1 MAESREFHVA
11 ADLFR
16 NRDPILLK
24 VPSIIVKSTSPK
36 TTNELPVSTAPSPQ
50 PRAVSERYTR
60 GRWVESLRQ
69 SVVNRLWSE
78 LHRVVSS
85 HPLVRASRSAGLL
98 IEEGATS
105 AYTDLTQELF
115 VQLLTKSRF
124 QHYLDTA
131 MTDAEIECEI
141 GQIELTNLLTAE
153 LRKRHPESYRLARRI
168 STLIQSSSN
177 FRRFD
182 SNGHSEE
189 NHRRLADR
197 VYGLSEWAE
206 SKPGRGHHE
215 LEARAH
221 MIPVRPRDTRM
232 VGCTGDSQIVISNS
246 DLEDLI
252 VSVLD
257 AIDSPVDV
265 RTLRSLVMS
274 RLPVMDIYLV
284 PLGGDDSDAESSRF
298 DPPDSGENP
307 EQSLLRNESE
317 RAAAGSVDRFLKGL
331 RGNVRGK
338 VKQYNRMLG
347 VLWHCYLNPDHATQL
362 EVAATL
368 GVSDSLVSDYR
379 RRIEQELR
387 ALAFREVEE
396 ARLFELALRERVR
409 ALVPIDAEDEEVV
422 A

>member
-1 MAESREFHVA
+1 V
-11 ADLFR
+11 
-16 NRDPILLK
+16 K
-24 VPSIIVKSTSPK
+24 SIIQKAQDSTIA
-36 TTNELPVSTAPSPQ
+36 V
-50 PRAVSERYTR
+50 PRDVTRSSRAAERSAR
-60 GRWVESLRQ
+60 AGHWIESLQ
-69 SVVNRLWSE
+69 NSDVNRLWAE
-78 LHRVVSS
+78 LHRIVSN

-98 IEEGATS
+98 VEEGAAS
-105 AYTDLTQELF
+105 AYTDFTQELF

-182 SNGHSEE
+182 SNGNDEE
-189 NHRRLADR
+189 YHRRLADR
-197 VYGLSEWAE
+197 VYGLSEWSAT
-206 SKPGRGHHE
+206 KPGRGSHE
-215 LEARAH
+215 LEQRAH
-221 MIPVRPRDTRM
+221 QIPVRQRDTRM
-232 VGCTGDSQIVISNS
+232 VGCTGDAQIVITNS

-252 VSVLD
+252 VSVLE
-257 AIDSPVDV
+257 AIDAPADV

-284 PLGGDDSDAESSRF
+284 PLSSDDADSDGPQYEPADLR
-298 DPPDSGENP
+298 ENP
-307 EQSLLRNESE
+307 EESLLRHESQQE
-317 RAAAGSVDRFLKGL
+317 AAGSVDKFLTNL

-338 VKQYNRMLG
+338 IKQYNRMLG
-347 VLWHCYLNPDHATQL
+347 VLWHCYLSTDHATQL

-387 ALAFREVEE
+387 ALSFTEVEE
-396 ARLFELALRERVR
+396 ARMFELALRERVR
-409 ALVPIDAEDEEVV
+409 TMVPMNNSGMPA
-422 A
+422 